1 MIVDRNIKT
10 IQWRKDNLFNDGAGT
25 SGYSLVKRL
34 KLYPY
39 LKSYTESNLRWI
51 KDLYVSAKTINILE
65 RNISIIFCDL
75 RLSSG
80 LLNITPK
87 TQTTEKIR

>member
-51 KDLYVSAKTINILE
+51 KDLYVSAKTIKPFN
-65 RNISIIFCDL
+65 
-75 RLSSG
+75 
-80 LLNITPK
+80 
-87 TQTTEKIR
+87 